1 MDVSI
6 IQMILVVLFACYI
19 VWDGMNLQLTVCCVK
34 VISGFGV
41 GLILGDPIV
50 GLQIGA
56 TLELMSLGVAALG
69 GASVPDYPLGA
80 MMGTIVAIMAG
91 KGAEYGLMV
100 GLPFSL
106 LAIQLDVMVRTGTVF
121 FVHQAHK
128 CANNVQMKKCYT
140 WLWNGYTLWY
150 LKYALPII
158 VLFAIGPAQMTTFM
172 DAVPAWLIDG
182 FKVAGGM
189 LPVVGIAILMR
200 FMNAKN
206 YVAYLLF
213 GFALASFLKVPMIGI
228 AIFGVGIGIIEFKRN
243 NEKLQMQAVS
253 VSSNQN
259 VVGGDEDEL

>member
-1 MDVSI
+1 MNISI
-6 IQMILVVLFACYI
+6 IQMLLVVLFACYL
-19 VWDGMNLQLTVCCVK
+19 VWDGMNLQFTVCCQK
-34 VISGFGV
+34 VVAGFGV

-50 GLQIGA
+50 GLEIGA

-69 GASVPDYPLGA
+69 GASVPDYSLGA
-80 MMGTIVAIMAG
+80 MMGTIVAVMAG

-128 CANNVQMKKCYT
+128 CADQLEMKKCYT

-150 LKYALPII
+150 LKYALPVMI
-158 VLFAIGPAQMTTFM
+158 LFIIGPDHMTSFM
-172 DAVPAWLIDG
+172 NAVPDWLING

-206 YVAYLLF
+206 YIAYLLF
-213 GFALASFLKVPMIGI
+213 GFGLVSFLSVPMIGV
-228 AIFGVGIGIIEFKRN
+228 AVFGVGLGIIEFKRSS
-243 NEKLQMQAVS
+243 EKQQVQVLSAKEAE
-253 VSSNQN
+253 
-259 VVGGDEDEL
+259 VVGGMEDEL

>member
-1 MDVSI
+1 MDFSI
-6 IQMILVVLFACYI
+6 IQMALVVIFGCYL
-19 VWDGMNLQLTVCCVK
+19 VWDGMNLQLTVCCQK
-34 VISGFGV
+34 VIAGFGV
-41 GLILGDPIV
+41 GLILGNPLV
-50 GLQIGA
+50 GLQVGA

-80 MMGTIVAIMAG
+80 MMGTIVALMAG

-106 LAIQLDVMVRTGTVF
+106 LAIQLDVLVRTGTVF

-128 CANNVQMKKCYT
+128 CSNRLEMKKSNL

-158 VLFAIGPAQMTTFM
+158 ILFAIGPNNMTSFM
-172 DAVPAWLIDG
+172 DAVPAWLING

-206 YVAYLLF
+206 YIAYLLF
-213 GFALASFLKVPMIGI
+213 GFALASFLSVPMIGV
-228 AIFGVGIGIIEFKRN
+228 AIFGIGLGIIEFKRN
-243 NEKLQMQAVS
+243 SESQQMNIVAT
-253 VSSNQN
+253 NTTTTL
-259 VVGGDEDEL
+259 GDMEDEL

>member
-1 MDVSI
+1 MNISI
-6 IQMILVVLFACYI
+6 IQIFLVVVFACFL
-19 VWDGMNLQLTVCCVK
+19 VWDGMNLQLTVCCQK
-34 VISGFGV
+34 VIAGFGV
-41 GLILGDPIV
+41 GLFLGEPIV
-50 GLQIGA
+50 GLEIGA

-80 MMGTIVAIMAG
+80 MMGTMVAVMAG

-121 FVHQAHK
+121 FVHQAHR
-128 CANNVQMKKCYT
+128 CANRLEMKKCYT

-158 VLFAIGPAQMTTFM
+158 VLFAIGPDNMTNFM
-172 DAVPAWLIDG
+172 NAVPEWLING

-206 YVAYLLF
+206 YIAYLLI
-213 GFALASFLKVPMIGI
+213 GFALASFLAVPMIGI
-228 AIFGVGIGIIEFKRN
+228 AIFGVALGIIEFKRN
-243 NEKLQMQAVS
+243 SEQQMHYVP
-253 VSSNQN
+253 VKENPD
-259 VVGGDEDEL
+259 VVGGSEDEL